1 MAKTSLTGLTP
12 GDADPKKKANQKRT
26 KLARG
31 NSTGDVSQVNLQFE
45 QPKIQQFKWYGDTYS
60 KPTEANLVPTLDLPS
75 VQGYYDETRVAKQ
88 NEFTAFINS
97 MKTLKGEVEQLDDN
111 YTKYRVTEQKYLT
124 QQAGQILD
132 TYSLGND
139 GTEINP
145 ANKLNS
151 IEKQLEKIIA
161 KKNDETGTLNESDLE
176 DIRLAEKTLK
186 EIRKNKRLQNT
197 ILSQIEERKVYD
209 NIATW
214 NNKKNSIKVDYLD
227 GNGEK
232 VQLIK
237 DGEPQ
242 FEADGVTPIYEQITV
257 AELSP
262 DDERYKNAYNQHIF
276 GNANLGVF
284 EHNNVNGY
292 VTQHRTNDRTSQEST
307 YQNILNKQET
317 IEITGDINT
326 LRKSIKHDSTFT
338 DAKLSESLGTI
349 VERINKANH
358 LPDDTKKQLVKDL
371 IAAIAE
377 EKNLSGV
384 DTLEYLKKLWYGSD
398 DPTDGVNGIGT
409 GTSNSRYKEVDGG
422 YVLTS
427 FFIDSFGGERFLRNI
442 VTDVIRQRND
452 FETADKFL
460 RDVQNQDN
468 LMNEVKDIK
477 IDDESAIDILA
488 NYNVTGTEN
497 QIKADTK
504 VIQAKKAILSK
515 IDANFEIELEKL
527 NQQKDNKTITQSEFN
542 ARVEELEK
550 SKETLL
556 KNIVYDLTPTEFRA
570 DVKLLKKDANACLL
584 AGENSNACTKY
595 LSSYKAL
602 VGIYGQEV
610 VDLQTGIATTH
621 KNILDMEGSIVA
633 TAINQSLKTQEK
645 EFKDAYKSARPNAL
659 DTEINAAWE
668 QVKPGVEKYLIDT
681 YFEMTSDGQKVSN
694 KQLNDRLR
702 DDKENGSFR
711 EFFDN
716 EGIDPLVTGNKYTT
730 KWYGGEEPGTS
741 YVGDS
746 SGNYGNIID
755 NRLSKENFDANDL
768 YRAGTEEYSFVLHI
782 DSPNGVVFNPKAG
795 THFYLNIMFGGRDG
809 NTVGGVYITPH
820 ESYSN
825 DINQTRYKEGSKDYN
840 TWSRTQR
847 AKLKNAHR
855 NIENLFSLLEATDK
869 YGGSDGVDLGNF
881 IIFETENSIKNL
893 YPEAVTDGV
902 IDYNHS
908 SIPANLKDFPQHK
921 EFLLSLNGV
930 ETIQDAKAM
939 IYKYNKNLG
948 L

>member
-12 GDADPKKKANQKRT
+12 GDANPKKKANQKRT
-26 KLARG
+26 KLAKG

-60 KPTEANLVPTLDLPS
+60 RPTEANLVPTLDLPS
-75 VQGYYDETRVAKQ
+75 VQGYYEDTRIAKQ

-111 YTKYRVTEQKYLT
+111 YTKFRVEEQKYLT
-124 QQAGQILD
+124 NQASQILD

-151 IEKQLEKIIA
+151 IEKQLMKIIA
-161 KKNDETGTLNESDLE
+161 KRDDTTGTLNESDLE

-197 ILSQIEERKVYD
+197 ILSQVEERKVYD

-214 NNKKNSIKVDYLD
+214 NNKKNSLKVDYLD
-227 GNGEK
+227 KDGNK
-232 VQLIK
+232 VQLIEN
-237 DGEPQ
+237 GEPQ
-242 FEADGVTPIYEQITV
+242 FESDGVTPIYEQITV
-257 AELSP
+257 GELSP
-262 DDERYKNAYNQHIF
+262 DDDRYKNAYNQHVF
-276 GNANLGVF
+276 GNAKLGVF

-326 LRKSIKHDSTFT
+326 LRKSIKNDSTFT
-338 DAKLSESLGTI
+338 DAKLSENLGTI

-358 LPDDTKKQLVKDL
+358 LPDETKKQLVKDL
-371 IAAIAE
+371 IAAVAE
-377 EKNLSGV
+377 EKNLSGL
-384 DTLEYLKKLWYGSD
+384 DTLEYLKDLFYGTD
-398 DPTDGVNGIGT
+398 DSTDGVNGIGT

-442 VTDVIRQRND
+442 VTSVIRERND

-460 RDVQNQDN
+460 RDVQAQEN
-468 LMNEVKDIK
+468 LMDEVENIK
-477 IDDESAIDILA
+477 IEDESAKDILA
-488 NYNVTGTEN
+488 NYNVNGTEN

-515 IDANFEIELEKL
+515 IDANFEKEIEKL
-527 NQQKDNKTITQSEFN
+527 NQQKDNKTITQSEF
-542 ARVEELEK
+542 ATRIEELEK
-550 SKETLL
+550 SRETLL

-584 AGENSNACTKY
+584 AGENSSACTKY

-621 KNILDMEGSIVA
+621 KNIVDMEGSIVA
-633 TAINQSLKTQEK
+633 TAINQSLKTQED
-645 EFKDAYKSARPNAL
+645 EFKNAYKSAKPTAS

-681 YFEMTSDGQKVSN
+681 YFEMTSDGQKIN
-694 KQLNDRLR
+694 NTKLNDRVR
-702 DDKENGSFR
+702 DDKENGSFK
-711 EFFDN
+711 EFFNN

-746 SGNYGNIID
+746 PGNYGNIVN
-755 NRLSKENFDANDL
+755 NRLDDVNFDANDL

-795 THFYLNIMFGGRDG
+795 TQFYFNILFSGREG
-809 NTVGGVYITPH
+809 QTVGGVFYSPH
-820 ESYSN
+820 QIYSN
-825 DINQTRYKEGSKDYN
+825 QLNKKEFAPGAEKTHKRTMSSKSRAAYKN
-840 TWSRTQR
+840 
-847 AKLKNAHR
+847 L
-855 NIENLFSLLEATDK
+855 ENLFKLLEATNK
-869 YGGSDGVDLGNF
+869 YGSGDGVDLGNF

-921 EFLLSLNGV
+921 EFLLKLNGV
-930 ETIQDAKAM
+930 ETFQDARGM
-939 IYKYNKNLG
+939 ILKYNENLG

>member
-12 GDADPKKKANQKRT
+12 GDANPKKKANQKRQQ
-26 KLARG
+26 LAKG
-31 NSTGDVSQVNLQFE
+31 ASTGDVSQVNLQFE

-60 KPTEANLVPTLDLPS
+60 RPTEANLVPTLDLPS
-75 VQGYYDETRVAKQ
+75 VQNFYEDTRIAKQ
-88 NEFTAFINS
+88 NEFSAFIDG
-97 MKTLKGEVEQLDDN
+97 MKTLKGEIGQLDDN
-111 YTKYRVTEQKYLT
+111 RTKFRVAEQKYLT
-124 QQAGQILD
+124 AQAGQILD
-132 TYSLGND
+132 TYTLGND

-151 IEKQLEKIIA
+151 IEKQLMKIIA
-161 KKNDETGTLNESDLE
+161 KRDDTTGTLSEADLE
-176 DIRLAEKTLK
+176 DINLAERTLK

-209 NIATW
+209 NLATW
-214 NNKKNSIKVDYLD
+214 NNKKNTLKVDYLD
-227 GNGEK
+227 GKGNK
-232 VQLIK
+232 VQLIEN
-237 DGEPQ
+237 GEPQ
-242 FEADGVTPIYEQITV
+242 FEEDGVTPIYEQITIG
-257 AELSP
+257 ELSP
-262 DDERYKNAYNQHIF
+262 DDERYKQAYNKHVY
-276 GNANLGVF
+276 GGLNLGVF
-284 EHNNVNGY
+284 EHNNTNGY
-292 VTQHRTNDRTSQEST
+292 VTQHRMNDRTSQDSV
-307 YQNILNKQET
+307 YQNILNKQEST
-317 IEITGDINT
+317 EITGDINT
-326 LRKSIKHDSTFT
+326 LRNSIKNDSTFT
-338 DAKLSESLGTI
+338 DAKLSENVGTI

-371 IAAIAE
+371 IYAISE
-377 EKNLSGV
+377 SKNLSGL
-384 DTLEYLKKLWYGSD
+384 DTLEYLKDIFYGTN
-398 DPTDGVNGIGT
+398 DPEDGVNGIGT

-427 FFIDSFGGERFLRNI
+427 FFIDSFGGERFLRDI
-442 VTDVIRQRND
+442 VKQVIGERND

-468 LMNEVKDIK
+468 LMNGVKNLK

-488 NYNVTGTEN
+488 TYNVTGTEN

-504 VIQAKKAILSK
+504 VIQSKKTILAKIEE
-515 IDANFEIELEKL
+515 NFEIEIDKL
-527 NQQKDNKTITQSEFN
+527 RLQKENKTITTAEFN
-542 ARVEELEK
+542 QRIEELQT

-570 DVKLLKKDANACLL
+570 DVKLLKKDAQACLL

-602 VGIYGQEV
+602 TGIYGQEV

-621 KNILDMEGSIVA
+621 KNILDMEGSIVS

-645 EFKDAYKSARPNAL
+645 EFKDAYKSSKPEVS
-659 DTEINAAWE
+659 DTELNAAWE

-681 YFEMTSDGQKVSN
+681 YFEMTSDGQKVTN

-741 YVGDS
+741 YVGGS
-746 SGNYGNIID
+746 SGNYGNIVD

-782 DSPNGVVFNPKAG
+782 DSPNGVVFNGEAG
-795 THFYLNIMFGGRDG
+795 TQFYLNVLFSGREG
-809 NTVGGVYITPH
+809 QTLGGVFYSPH
-820 ESYSN
+820 QIYSN
-825 DINQTRYKEGSKDYN
+825 ELNANQFNSKPDEVRHGKKMTMKSQKAY
-840 TWSRTQR
+840 
-847 AKLKNAHR
+847 R
-855 NIENLFSLLEATDK
+855 NLENLFSLLEATDR
-869 YGGSDGVDLGNF
+869 YGGGDGVDLGNF

-921 EFLLSLNGV
+921 EFLLKLNGV
-930 ETIQDAKAM
+930 ETFQDARGM
-939 IYKYNKNLG
+939 ILKYNQNLG